1 MILRN
6 SINFL
11 NSLDVKRKL
20 LLIISIVFSILKTF
34 NDLIIISYLG
44 FVIAFTIN
52 PNIIN
57 NINFFS
63 LRFSDLIIFDHQGLI
78 LFAFLLITIKI
89 FIDFFRAYFVNFSAY
104 DYWIYLNKN
113 ILRNIDKKCIP
124 KESLLSIEST
134 ILSETVDFINTLY
147 LPLCSFLGE
156 LFLIIFFIVFLTST
170 TNLSINIVLISFIP
184 ILFIFYLIFISGKK
198 RLQLYVEKSIFFR
211 KIIGRKINLLLNSLP
226 DLQLLNKNFFST
238 EFNFQLNLLKKSYF
252 NIFFLKEIFSY
263 FYENIFILFLIIF
276 LIATSINTITEY
288 FSISIIVL
296 IIVALVRI
304 GPALNR
310 IMIGIN
316 NIFQG
321 ILKFQEISQ
330 YLNIKK
336 NNNIVKLSLNQTDL
350 TLKITGKGFYFLNS
364 IHINNLYIFRKGI
377 NKIIGKN
384 GSGKSTILNILMNID
399 YGFKV
404 KTNIASKNIAYLNQ
418 TPINYCRIVR
428 DEIMF
433 SRKTLLIKNDHNYIK
448 NYKIIKSLLQI
459 NKIKLNSVI
468 DNLSGGQRQV
478 VSICRII
485 MQNFTVLLLD
495 EPFNS
500 LDKKNVIIFSKIFK
514 NISKEKIIVLIDHF
528 NILKEDFLIKLN

>member
-1 MILRN
+1 
-6 SINFL
+6 
-11 NSLDVKRKL
+11 
-20 LLIISIVFSILKTF
+20 
-34 NDLIIISYLG
+34 
-44 FVIAFTIN
+44 
-52 PNIIN
+52 
-57 NINFFS
+57 
-63 LRFSDLIIFDHQGLI
+63 
-78 LFAFLLITIKI
+78 
-89 FIDFFRAYFVNFSAY
+89 
-104 DYWIYLNKN
+104 
-113 ILRNIDKKCIP
+113 
-124 KESLLSIEST
+124 
-134 ILSETVDFINTLY
+134 
-147 LPLCSFLGE
+147 
-156 LFLIIFFIVFLTST
+156 
-170 TNLSINIVLISFIP
+170 
-184 ILFIFYLIFISGKK
+184 
-198 RLQLYVEKSIFFR
+198 
-211 KIIGRKINLLLNSLP
+211 
-226 DLQLLNKNFFST
+226 
-238 EFNFQLNLLKKSYF
+238 
-252 NIFFLKEIFSY
+252 
-263 FYENIFILFLIIF
+263 
-276 LIATSINTITEY
+276 
-288 FSISIIVL
+288 
-296 IIVALVRI
+296 VRI

-310 IMIGIN
+310 IMIAIN

-336 NNNIVKLSLNQTDL
+336 NNNIVKLNLNQTDL
-350 TLKITGKGFYFLNS
+350 TLKITGKGFNFLNS

-384 GSGKSTILNILMNID
+384 GSGKSTILNILMDID

-404 KTNIASKNIAYLNQ
+404 KTNIAAKNIAYLNQ

-433 SRKTLLIKNDHNYIK
+433 SRETLLIKNDHNYIK
-448 NYKIIKSLLQI
+448 NYEIIKSLLQI

-500 LDKKNVIIFSKIFK
+500 LDKKNVLIFCKIFK